1 MTNINLLKSKMAAA
15 GYTTFTQ
22 DLMILL
28 GVSWTT
34 ASQKLNSKANFSQ
47 KDINILIDK
56 LGLTGDEVKE
66 IFMNGDESHG
76 CERSSEVIG

>member
-22 DLMILL
+22 DLMIML

-34 ASQKLNSKANFSQ
+34 ASQKLNHKGNFSQ
-47 KDINILIDK
+47 KEITILIDR

-66 IFMNGDESHG
+66 IFMSGDESHG
-76 CERSSEVIG
+76 CERSSEIIG

>member
-22 DLMILL
+22 DLMMLL
-28 GVSWTT
+28 EVSWTT
-34 ASQKLNSKANFSQ
+34 ASQKLNHKANFSQ
-47 KDINILIDK
+47 KEISVLTDK

-66 IFMNGDESHG
+66 IFMSGDESCG
-76 CERSSEVIG
+76 CERSSEVVG